1 MKKLLFILM
10 FLPFIGFGQNK
21 CNYGDCKNGYGEMTS
36 SEGTYKG
43 NWKDGKVNGFG
54 LFKGSSLDYDYT
66 GEYLNGKKHGQG
78 KKTYKSGKVE
88 KGLWYYD
95 VFQEPVKPNKITTT
109 WKPPVKSVCN
119 RKSKITIAN

>member
-1 MKKLLFILM
+1 M
-10 FLPFIGFGQNK
+10 FMPFIGFGQNK
-21 CNYGDCKNGYGEMTS
+21 CTYGDCKNGYGIFIS

-43 NWKDGKVNGFG
+43 NFKNKKVHGKG
-54 LFKGSSLDYDYT
+54 LFTGITYTYDGY
-66 GEYLNGKKHGQG
+66 YRNGDKHGQG

-88 KGLWYYD
+88 EGLWYFNE
-95 VFQEPVKPNKITTT
+95 FQKPVRSNKVTTT